1 MEASEE
7 RRHLLAL
14 ASLFSNRPRQLRQL
28 KAMYGSA
35 VEAWKH
41 INEPDMAAALRR
53 ADEEEAF
60 IEKHSI
66 SVWVEE
72 DTEYP
77 KHLKECPDGPL
88 LLFGKGNVRANTGR
102 MVSVVGTRSCTE
114 RGRDLT
120 RQFVLDL
127 AQRCPGVTIVSGL
140 AYGIDVAAHRAAL
153 EAGLPTIIVA
163 GHGLDR
169 IYPALHRNIAVAA
182 LKEGGILTEYM
193 SRTEPERYNFV
204 ARDRIIAGMSDA
216 VVVVESKERGGALIT
231 AGMANDYNRS
241 LFAFPGRVQDDT
253 SRGCNQLI
261 RDQKAALI
269 ESADDFLRMMMWDTL
284 NPAAV
289 QTEIPLSTD
298 DLTDDERTVF
308 SKLHE
313 QEEGMQI
320 NYVVQETRMPY
331 PQVSSTL
338 MMLEMKGLVRSF
350 PGGIYRTI
358 R

>member
-7 RRHLLAL
+7 RRYLLAL
-14 ASLFSNRPRQLRQL
+14 AYLFTNRPRQLRRL
-28 KAMYGSA
+28 KVMYGSA

-41 INEPDMAAALRR
+41 IQEPEMSAALRR
-53 ADEEEAF
+53 ADDEEAF

-66 SVWVEE
+66 SVWSDE
-72 DTEYP
+72 DAEYP

-88 LLFGKGNVRANTGR
+88 LLFGKGNVHANAGK

-120 RQFVLDL
+120 RRFVLDL

-140 AYGIDVAAHRAAL
+140 AYGIDVAAHKAAL

-182 LKEGGILTEYM
+182 LKDGGILTEYM
-193 SRTEPERYNFV
+193 TRTEPERYNFV

-216 VVVVESKERGGALIT
+216 VVVVESKERGGSLIT
-231 AGMANDYNRS
+231 ASMANDYDRP
-241 LFAFPGRVQDDT
+241 LFAFPGRVDDET
-253 SRGCNQLI
+253 SRGCNRLI

-269 ESADDFLRMMMWDTL
+269 ESADDFLRMMIWDTL
-284 NPAAV
+284 NQTAV
-289 QTEIPLSTD
+289 QTEMPLSME
-298 DLTDDERTVF
+298 DLTNNERIVID
-308 SKLHE
+308 KLQE
-313 QEEGMQI
+313 QEDGMQI
-320 NYVVQETRMPY
+320 NYIVQETRMPY

-338 MMLEMKGLVRSF
+338 MMLEMKGLVRSL
-350 PGGIYRTI
+350 PGGIYRAV